1 MYRIFPA
8 IAAVL
13 VLTVSA
19 CGTAADPQP
28 SAAEPEQA
36 VPVEPA
42 ATATTATAGL
52 ELRAEVESGVA
63 ALLSVDRPEG
73 VTDDHIACVAE
84 ASAAA
89 LDQDRLDPVL
99 AALNGPSD
107 SIFPAGLVSDLER
120 NRILDGVVECLPWS
134 QIVLSSMLGAG
145 DAPPGVLEC
154 AQAATTDI
162 DTDRLTADI
171 ALFGG
176 DLIAVYNLLIPPDCV
191 PGVETKVPGLDDAD
205 QPTSAAGRLTA
216 AQLVAAGVSPES
228 AACVAAQVDAINETL
243 PQGADIDEQAEQE
256 MVAAMLGCLTP
267 EELALLSGPDG

>member
-1 MYRIFPA
+1 M
-8 IAAVL
+8 
-13 VLTVSA
+13 LTVSA

-36 VPVEPA
+36 VPAEP
-42 ATATTATAGL
+42 TATTAVPATTATTAVPATTAAAGL

-63 ALLSVDRPEG
+63 ALLSVDRPAG
-73 VTDDHIACVAE
+73 VTDDQVACVAE
-84 ASAAA
+84 ASAAG
-89 LDQDRLDPVL
+89 LDQDRLEPVL

-107 SIFPAGLVSDLER
+107 SIFPVGLVSDLER
-120 NRILDGVVECLPWS
+120 DRILDGVVECLPWS
-134 QIVLSSMLGAG
+134 QVVLSSMLASGEV
-145 DAPPGVLEC
+145 PPAVLEC

-176 DLIAVYNLLIPPDCV
+176 DLIAVFNLLIPPDCV
-191 PGVETKVPGLDDAD
+191 PGVDTKVPGLDD

-243 PQGADIDEQAEQE
+243 PQGADIDEQAEQA
-256 MVAAMLGCLTP
+256 MVAAMFGCLTP
-267 EELALLSGPDG
+267 EEVALLSGPDG

>member
-1 MYRIFPA
+1 M
-8 IAAVL
+8 
-13 VLTVSA
+13 
-19 CGTAADPQP
+19 
-28 SAAEPEQA
+28 
-36 VPVEPA
+36 
-42 ATATTATAGL
+42 
-52 ELRAEVESGVA
+52 
-63 ALLSVDRPEG
+63 DRPEG
-73 VTDDHIACVAE
+73 VTDDQIACVAE

-107 SIFPAGLVSDLER
+107 SIFPVGLVSDLER
-120 NRILDGVVECLPWS
+120 DRILDGVVECLPWS

-145 DAPPGVLEC
+145 DAPPAVLEC

-191 PGVETKVPGLDDAD
+191 PGIDGGFPGLDD

>member
-8 IAAVL
+8 IAAVSM
-13 VLTVSA
+13 LTVSA

-28 SAAEPEQA
+28 STTAP
-36 VPVEPA
+36 
-42 ATATTATAGL
+42 ATTAAPATTTAAGL

-73 VTDDHIACVAE
+73 VTDDQIACVSE
-84 ASAAA
+84 ESASA
-89 LDQDRLDPVL
+89 LDQDRLEPVL

-107 SIFPAGLVSDLER
+107 SIFPVGLVSDLER
-120 NRILDGVVECLPWS
+120 DRILDGVVECLPWS
-134 QIVLSSMLGAG
+134 QIILNSMLGTG
-145 DAPPGVLEC
+145 DAPPAVLEC
-154 AQAATTDI
+154 AQAATTNS
-162 DTDRLTADI
+162 DTDRLIADI

-176 DLIAVYNLLIPPDCV
+176 DLVAVYNLLIPPDCV
-191 PGVETKVPGLDDAD
+191 PGIDDGFPGLED
-205 QPTSAAGRLTA
+205 QPTTAAGRLTA

-256 MVAAMLGCLTP
+256 MFAALLGCLTP
-267 EELALLSGPDG
+267 EELALLSDPDG